1 MLFMFIL
8 KRFTSN
14 YYDELIFKN
23 IEFKVNKILKQYEV
37 YTLLAWKIK

>member
-1 MLFMFIL
+1 MFIL

-23 IEFKVNKILKQYEV
+23 IEFKVNKILKKYEV